1 MDKNGYK
8 EIISEQMTEISKLKE
23 ILKTV
28 KTMVHDTPND
38 MQLGKRIR
46 SYFHDEENP
55 ETYIYESPDGKTIYR
70 RRFGD
75 YNNREQ
81 IWRVTD

>member
-8 EIISEQMTEISKLKE
+8 EIISEQATEISKLKE

-28 KTMVHDTPND
+28 KTMVHDTPNN

-46 SYFHDEENP
+46 SYFHDEEN
-55 ETYIYESPDGKTIYR
+55 
-70 RRFGD
+70 
-75 YNNREQ
+75 
-81 IWRVTD
+81 